1 MFKIHPLFFSKLH
14 SKTPKISFSDLP
26 NVQVGLSPFLVEF
39 IKEQKIF
46 FVGTAAGTGTI
57 NVSPKGSDSLR
68 VIDKKK
74 VVWLNLTG
82 SGNETAA
89 HVRKN
94 SRMTI
99 MFCAF
104 EGKPLIM
111 RLYGEAKIYHDGDPQ
126 FNEYLRLFKEN
137 EGSRQIIEMAIER
150 VQTSCGMAVPLM
162 DFKEERTEL
171 DSWAKKQGRDK
182 VKAYWKER
190 NSVSIDGFETGI

>member
-74 VVWLNLTG
+74 L
-82 SGNETAA
+82 S
-89 HVRKN
+89 
-94 SRMTI
+94 SSPY
-99 MFCAF
+99 
-104 EGKPLIM
+104 GKYYGRPDYPFHPL
-111 RLYGEAKIYHDGDPQ
+111 
-126 FNEYLRLFKEN
+126 
-137 EGSRQIIEMAIER
+137 
-150 VQTSCGMAVPLM
+150 
-162 DFKEERTEL
+162 
-171 DSWAKKQGRDK
+171 
-182 VKAYWKER
+182 
-190 NSVSIDGFETGI
+190 